1 MRLKWTLLYVLS
13 AVLVN
18 ALFLMVPP
26 IRVMGMVFPIGSVVV
41 GGTFILRDYAQ
52 TEIGHRVVL
61 ATLVGTGITALMSPG
76 LALASGTAFLVS
88 ELADW
93 LVFSR
98 WPGSFRSRVVASSVI
113 GAPLDSALFMSLAG
127 FFSWPGVLVMTAS
140 KLVSLGYLA
149 LLGEGK

>member
-1 MRLKWTLLYVLS
+1 MKWTTLYILS

-18 ALFLMVPP
+18 AMFLMVPP
-26 IRVMGMVFPIGSVVV
+26 VRVMGLVFPIGSLVV
-41 GGTFILRDYAQ
+41 GGAFILRDYAQ

-61 ATLVGTGITALMSPG
+61 ATLLGTGITALMSPG

-98 WPGSFRSRVVASSVI
+98 WPGSFKSRVVASSLI
-113 GAPLDSALFMSLAG
+113 GAPLDSSLFMSLAG
-127 FFSWPGVLVMTAS
+127 FFSWPGVLLMTVS
-140 KLVSLGYLA
+140 KLVALA
-149 LLGEGK
+149 FVRSRS